1 MSVVDSYDR
10 RDLGRLPPELL
21 HIIFDPLDK
30 ATLSACSLVARSW
43 LQIARPYLFKTIL
56 YHKRPATRIG
66 FGLDSDPPRPL
77 QDLLEFLDTT
87 PSIRNYIRVLSL
99 KSIISSHDFIPV
111 IRQTAVGGH
120 LDTLYAIIQHT
131 QSLRILSV
139 HDFRFAQP
147 TTLTLDDMHRKPA
160 LEYLDCLVVDPP
172 WHDFGI
178 NEALTPQLLF
188 MVGAVGTLRLNTG
201 HVPPSFLRPSSSY
214 DGALAQVRSLNVNTM
229 EAPGVLPM
237 IDYDRL
243 ESFHIDYN
251 LPRDCHLLLA
261 EFLRSAAQGLQDLA
275 FPLPGAYP
283 RDTEGHMN
291 ILDLSVLQRLRS
303 LSMNL
308 RIYTP
313 TTCPTDNTG
322 SLGLYSPT
330 YAFIVRTLS
339 TQSDTLRSLTLQLVY
354 DGNEPM
360 ADISLEE
367 ARDANIL
374 QMDWSELDGAL
385 ATRAIRRGLE
395 AIRVT
400 FEGFP
405 DEGTARQC
413 VKLALPR
420 AHRIGVLR
428 LASTGSPNA

>member
-1 MSVVDSYDR
+1 
-10 RDLGRLPPELL
+10 
-21 HIIFDPLDK
+21 
-30 ATLSACSLVARSW
+30 
-43 LQIARPYLFKTIL
+43 
-56 YHKRPATRIG
+56 
-66 FGLDSDPPRPL
+66 
-77 QDLLEFLDTT
+77 
-87 PSIRNYIRVLSL
+87 
-99 KSIISSHDFIPV
+99 
-111 IRQTAVGGH
+111 
-120 LDTLYAIIQHT
+120 
-131 QSLRILSV
+131 
-139 HDFRFAQP
+139 
-147 TTLTLDDMHRKPA
+147 
-160 LEYLDCLVVDPP
+160 
-172 WHDFGI
+172 
-178 NEALTPQLLF
+178 
-188 MVGAVGTLRLNTG
+188 
-201 HVPPSFLRPSSSY
+201 
-214 DGALAQVRSLNVNTM
+214 
-229 EAPGVLPM
+229 
-237 IDYDRL
+237 
-243 ESFHIDYN
+243 
-251 LPRDCHLLLA
+251 
-261 EFLRSAAQGLQDLA
+261 
-275 FPLPGAYP
+275 
-283 RDTEGHMN
+283 MN